1 MTHSLEVYPPEN
13 GVDLDFVARAI
24 RFKLVQISHAAGTA
38 HLGGALSC
46 VDILV
51 AAYWKILRIDPAKP
65 DDPLRDRFILSKG
78 HAATALYTT
87 LAARGYFPLQ
97 WLDTIAQHGSPL
109 AEQPAPRCAPGV
121 ELATGSLGHG
131 LPTGLGMALAA
142 RIQRQDYRVFV
153 LMSDGECNEG
163 TVWEAAL
170 FAPAHK
176 LDQLVVIVDYN
187 KWQATGRSN
196 EIMALPSLR
205 EKFAAFGWDPK
216 NVPDPQAIET
226 FERSKVRWD
235 ELSAPDHATVLT
247 WHTRLISLR
256 KRYPELTDGRLE
268 YVGVEFDED
277 ERWLTFARGRVT
289 VAFNLGEFEARIA
302 ADPCHIELASSDG
315 VRFEAD
321 ELILPPDSVA
331 ILLSSSP

>member
-205 EKFAAFGWDPK
+205 EKFAAFGWDASEVDGHNIAQVTAAMQRVNTRGGKPI
-216 NVPDPQAIET
+216 AIIAHTVKGKGISFMEDDNNWHYRQPT
-226 FERSKVRWD
+226 AEEVEKAAV
-235 ELSAPDHATVLT
+235 ELKLKS
-247 WHTRLISLR
+247 
-256 KRYPELTDGRLE
+256 
-268 YVGVEFDED
+268 
-277 ERWLTFARGRVT
+277 
-289 VAFNLGEFEARIA
+289 
-302 ADPCHIELASSDG
+302 
-315 VRFEAD
+315 
-321 ELILPPDSVA
+321 
-331 ILLSSSP
+331 